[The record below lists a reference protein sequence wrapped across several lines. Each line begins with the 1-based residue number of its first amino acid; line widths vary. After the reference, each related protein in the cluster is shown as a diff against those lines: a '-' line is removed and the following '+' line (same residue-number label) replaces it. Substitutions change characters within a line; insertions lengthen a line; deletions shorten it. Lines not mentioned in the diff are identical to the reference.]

1 MPHQPGHVFDPYNL
15 SPEEEKSRRL
25 LRQAEDA
32 LAPAAMRG
40 QLGERGPLQE
50 FLIEQADEIK
60 NITGAKRARITDPDA
75 FGSFLAGKSAEF
87 EEFTGQPAPMR
98 SVIERARE
106 QDARATTKLPFGLG
120 TLPFDLEAASLPA
133 QVVGF
138 GAAPYFAAEAGAEL
152 VSEGV
157 ERLPSWVPTPVVTG
171 LEGVLGAAALKRG
184 RITPRAAAI
193 GGGIGGGAGLGAE
206 IAGFGEEAE
215 QLGAFLS
222 GALAG
227 DAVTGFGFRAP
238 TLFAGAGRTADPTGV
253 RLPSGRVGDPSATVA
268 AIRNLPSP
276 SGAARAIGDA
286 IAPRATVNAF
296 ADAADVGGGF
306 RAFDDALDVPAQP
319 VNRIRVTTTA
329 PLDQTLDQF
338 NPFSSAPAD
347 IQVSNVFRNAGRD
360 IVVVQLPDGTRQGFY
375 KRTGGGG
382 PSGTAGSGAAG
393 QWVPFDGITVRG
405 GDRWFNKAR
414 FTTDTSV
421 NRRDSPLYRTG
432 SQVYADIGNALDEAN
447 IPVGREVD
455 DPTVNRLLAT
465 PESIESQRVLNEAF
479 PSIRETLAPPIR
491 PATPDAA
498 GGAARQ
504 AATDPRLET
513 AQAGDRVTVF
523 DPRGNPVEVTVTAR
537 SEAGTLR
544 ITLDDGT
551 EELLGGG
558 TMQRGNANSPDYIL
572 VNIGKRVEEL
582 SDNELRSYI
591 VRTNEKIAAHE
602 AAGSANV
609 ATQISFVTD
618 LNALTLEARRRG
630 LSLADDVSGA
640 ARPATPATPPVRAAE
655 IPASVTSTDAAQANY
670 KLPRDLQKS
679 GVNWGV
685 YGDITEYFESDF
697 DRALVI
703 ATSGQGSRKVS
714 KRRPTFVKEI
724 ERVLGRKFTQKEL
737 NELAAPLRAR
747 ITEIVR
753 GGGTSIPA
761 SVRAAD
767 QAVPPVTRAAA
778 APPLPVRAGDEVA
791 EAVVEATD
799 DELLRTALD
808 LRQQIQRL
816 AEDSDE
822 AVVEIGPF
830 YTDVPFPKELKM
842 GDPKPQW
849 NNKKLDFKSDV
860 DRALYIVASDL
871 DPLKRTRRSAAH
883 EKFMRYLNEYVDELD
898 PALSRPDRV
907 DVTPQAVEPLGP
919 QADEILADIGVGQRP
934 PPPPPPSDAIAVP
947 SPSEVGLLNPEEIP
961 MGRITRRQQLAQ
973 IVRQTMRPMPGQ
985 RADQITQ
992 RVSDW
997 IEGGSYRSDVKSA
1010 FDEDQRI
1017 TDQAASLA
1025 NRYKARI
1032 SAQEKVLFPSMQDGR
1047 VVGLEGIDPTV
1058 PGAPTLQDIA
1068 ARFPRY
1074 QSALTPDQIAFF
1086 EELRSITT
1094 RVDVDYR
1101 RAGINLNQ
1109 RADILDGGFYLPRGG
1124 PLQDAISAYDSQI
1137 GGRTTGGTPGFEK
1150 EAVYASEAAG
1160 IDELG
1165 EYVALADA
1173 MDLFIRHS
1181 GKRVADAHLS
1191 RFFKSL
1197 ADETGQ
1203 VLGETAKQRLLRQT
1217 PGLQAR
1223 MKRLRELKSRFESL
1237 SKGRDKASQDVL
1249 KQLIEDPLF
1258 DDVVGVRNL
1267 FRKVKL
1273 GKAGLEPVSVQERAV
1288 QGVREIGAAARKAA
1302 RRVRGTQRVSRGEMQ
1317 GVSRDTLEEVIAGI
1331 KKELDGLAISWK
1343 AAKQKALRTP
1353 KGSASIQIRGLDSTT
1368 FPIALAEEADR
1379 VLKNRG
1385 DLRGQGSRGMRAV
1398 NALNNLFRGMAS
1410 TLDNSAPGIQGLLG
1424 LADDKKA
1431 YGSALRA
1438 NILSWG
1444 NEDAVA
1450 EAILKFDN
1458 MALKEGRIASEEWIQ
1473 NGMRYSGEQTEFQLG
1488 QGGRLSR
1495 LPGIRQANRAFGAFG
1510 DVMRPKW
1517 ADDMLADELASGR
1530 SLDEI
1535 RTSGDLRRI
1544 ADIAN
1549 SMTGYSDGRMFA
1561 SVGDVL
1567 LFAPRF
1573 LQSRLETVAKAALSA
1588 QSLAPG
1594 RRATIDQ
1601 RAARRSLIKLMA
1613 YGTML
1618 TVALNEVQGKETD
1631 FNPFKK
1637 GFDPTSGKNPN
1648 FMRVRAFGRDWSLF
1662 GTWDSLLSLTLT
1674 TASGKPQEGVRGL
1687 SSGASQLTWD
1697 LMTGEDF
1704 IGRRVKDTPEQFGAY
1719 MLDMFTPFVA
1729 EEAGESIGQIAQS
1742 AVERRPLE
1750 AGQGAVTLVAEVFG
1764 AKSSPLSFRDKQ
1776 DLEAIRLGFD
1786 GFDAAPERAQER
1798 ITDTVSKTQEGRSFF
1813 GLVDAEPDFIKI
1825 PLNREEEK
1833 RTYSSSEL
1841 EAQRQF
1847 MEAQG
1852 ITIRQ

>member
-50 FLIEQADEIK
+50 FLIEQADDIK

-171 LEGVLGAAALKRG
+171 LEGLLAAAAFKRG
-184 RITPRAAAI
+184 KITPKSASLGFF
-193 GGGIGGGAGLGAE
+193 GGAGIGGVGQALGV
-206 IAGFGEEAE
+206 GEQTE

-222 GALAG
+222 GGLSG

-393 QWVPFDGITVRG
+393 QWVPFDGITARNG
-405 GDRWFNKAR
+405 NKWFNKAR

-479 PSIRETLAPPIR
+479 PSIRETRAPPIR
-491 PATPDAA
+491 PATPDVA
-498 GGAARQ
+498 GGAGITNPRLAARQ
-504 AATDPRLET
+504 
-513 AQAGDRVTVF
+513 
-523 DPRGNPVEVTVTAR
+523 
-537 SEAGTLR
+537 
-544 ITLDDGT
+544 I
-551 EELLGGG
+551 
-558 TMQRGNANSPDYIL
+558 
-572 VNIGKRVEEL
+572 
-582 SDNELRSYI
+582 
-591 VRTNEKIAAHE
+591 
-602 AAGSANV
+602 
-609 ATQISFVTD
+609 
-618 LNALTLEARRRG
+618 
-630 LSLADDVSGA
+630 ADDVNLSNLSDQVAGVGGGPEYRMVARAELTRQLDAETINAGPQLIDGPEGPRPTQWFNEFYDELERVRAGEPPA
-640 ARPATPATPPVRAAE
+640 AAAPSPATPAPQPVRAADEVAGGARATLDEFYPLAGDTVDGRTTSTKVDNFDSVGSSYLSFEEIPGIREMDLRTWGAEGGFVAVDDIRHVDELAEAIRESNHIDPVIIGVGKDGEPVVVEGAHRVAAMQKLGANSIPVKLVVDTSDASLDEVATAIRSTEEVWKGRTASPATPPVRAA
-655 IPASVTSTDAAQANY
+655 
-670 KLPRDLQKS
+670 
-679 GVNWGV
+679 
-685 YGDITEYFESDF
+685 
-697 DRALVI
+697 
-703 ATSGQGSRKVS
+703 
-714 KRRPTFVKEI
+714 
-724 ERVLGRKFTQKEL
+724 
-737 NELAAPLRAR
+737 
-747 ITEIVR
+747 
-753 GGGTSIPA
+753 
-761 SVRAAD
+761 
-767 QAVPPVTRAAA
+767 
-778 APPLPVRAGDEVA
+778 DEVA

-871 DPLKRTRRSAAH
+871 DPLKRTRRSKAH

-1017 TDQAASLA
+1017 TDQAARLA

-1273 GKAGLEPVSVQERAV
+1273 GKAGLEPVSVQARAV
-1288 QGVREIGAAARKAA
+1288 QGVREIGAAARKAT
-1302 RRVRGTQRVSRGEMQ
+1302 RRVRGTQRVSRGEYK
-1317 GVSRDTLEEVIAGI
+1317 GASRETLEEVIAEI
-1331 KKELDGLAISWK
+1331 KKELDAMAPRWK

-1353 KGSASIQIRGLDSTT
+1353 KGSASIQIRGLDNTT
-1368 FPIALAEEADR
+1368 FPIALAEEAER

-1385 DLRGQGSRGMRAV
+1385 DLRGQGSAGMRAV

-1450 EAILKFDN
+1450 EAILKFDD
-1458 MALKEGRIASEEWIQ
+1458 MALQEGRIASEEWIQ

-1535 RTSGDLRRI
+1535 RASGDLRRI
-1544 ADIAN
+1544 ANIAN

-1613 YGTML
+1613 YGTLL
-1618 TVALNEVQGKETD
+1618 TIALNEVQGKETD
-1631 FNPFKK
+1631 FRPFKK

-1662 GTWDSLLSLTLT
+1662 GTWDSLISLTLT
-1674 TASGKPQEGVRGL
+1674 AASGKPQEGLRGL
-1687 SSGASQLTWD
+1687 SSGFSQLTWD
-1697 LMTGEDF
+1697 FMTGEDF
-1704 IGRRVKDTPEQFGAY
+1704 IGRRVRDNPEQFGAW

-1729 EEAGESIGQIAQS
+1729 EEAGESVGQIAQS

-1786 GFDAAPERAQER
+1786 GFDAAPERVQER

-1825 PLNREEEK
+1825 PLNREEDKKEK

-1852 ITIRQ
+1852 IPIRQ

>member
-1 MPHQPGHVFDPYNL
+1 
-15 SPEEEKSRRL
+15 
-25 LRQAEDA
+25 
-32 LAPAAMRG
+32 
-40 QLGERGPLQE
+40 
-50 FLIEQADEIK
+50 
-60 NITGAKRARITDPDA
+60 
-75 FGSFLAGKSAEF
+75 
-87 EEFTGQPAPMR
+87 
-98 SVIERARE
+98 
-106 QDARATTKLPFGLG
+106 
-120 TLPFDLEAASLPA
+120 
-133 QVVGF
+133 
-138 GAAPYFAAEAGAEL
+138 
-152 VSEGV
+152 
-157 ERLPSWVPTPVVTG
+157 
-171 LEGVLGAAALKRG
+171 
-184 RITPRAAAI
+184 
-193 GGGIGGGAGLGAE
+193 
-206 IAGFGEEAE
+206 
-215 QLGAFLS
+215 
-222 GALAG
+222 
-227 DAVTGFGFRAP
+227 
-238 TLFAGAGRTADPTGV
+238 
-253 RLPSGRVGDPSATVA
+253 
-268 AIRNLPSP
+268 
-276 SGAARAIGDA
+276 
-286 IAPRATVNAF
+286 
-296 ADAADVGGGF
+296 
-306 RAFDDALDVPAQP
+306 
-319 VNRIRVTTTA
+319 
-329 PLDQTLDQF
+329 
-338 NPFSSAPAD
+338 
-347 IQVSNVFRNAGRD
+347 
-360 IVVVQLPDGTRQGFY
+360 
-375 KRTGGGG
+375 
-382 PSGTAGSGAAG
+382 
-393 QWVPFDGITVRG
+393 
-405 GDRWFNKAR
+405 
-414 FTTDTSV
+414 
-421 NRRDSPLYRTG
+421 
-432 SQVYADIGNALDEAN
+432 
-447 IPVGREVD
+447 
-455 DPTVNRLLAT
+455 
-465 PESIESQRVLNEAF
+465 
-479 PSIRETLAPPIR
+479 
-491 PATPDAA
+491 
-498 GGAARQ
+498 
-504 AATDPRLET
+504 
-513 AQAGDRVTVF
+513 
-523 DPRGNPVEVTVTAR
+523 
-537 SEAGTLR
+537 
-544 ITLDDGT
+544 
-551 EELLGGG
+551 
-558 TMQRGNANSPDYIL
+558 
-572 VNIGKRVEEL
+572 
-582 SDNELRSYI
+582 
-591 VRTNEKIAAHE
+591 
-602 AAGSANV
+602 
-609 ATQISFVTD
+609 
-618 LNALTLEARRRG
+618 
-630 LSLADDVSGA
+630 
-640 ARPATPATPPVRAAE
+640 
-655 IPASVTSTDAAQANY
+655 
-670 KLPRDLQKS
+670 
-679 GVNWGV
+679 
-685 YGDITEYFESDF
+685 
-697 DRALVI
+697 
-703 ATSGQGSRKVS
+703 
-714 KRRPTFVKEI
+714 
-724 ERVLGRKFTQKEL
+724 
-737 NELAAPLRAR
+737 
-747 ITEIVR
+747 
-753 GGGTSIPA
+753 
-761 SVRAAD
+761 
-767 QAVPPVTRAAA
+767 
-778 APPLPVRAGDEVA
+778 
-791 EAVVEATD
+791 
-799 DELLRTALD
+799 
-808 LRQQIQRL
+808 
-816 AEDSDE
+816 
-822 AVVEIGPF
+822 
-830 YTDVPFPKELKM
+830 
-842 GDPKPQW
+842 
-849 NNKKLDFKSDV
+849 
-860 DRALYIVASDL
+860 
-871 DPLKRTRRSAAH
+871 
-883 EKFMRYLNEYVDELD
+883 
-898 PALSRPDRV
+898 
-907 DVTPQAVEPLGP
+907 
-919 QADEILADIGVGQRP
+919 
-934 PPPPPPSDAIAVP
+934 
-947 SPSEVGLLNPEEIP
+947 
-961 MGRITRRQQLAQ
+961 
-973 IVRQTMRPMPGQ
+973 
-985 RADQITQ
+985 
-992 RVSDW
+992 
-997 IEGGSYRSDVKSA
+997 
-1010 FDEDQRI
+1010 
-1017 TDQAASLA
+1017 
-1025 NRYKARI
+1025 
-1032 SAQEKVLFPSMQDGR
+1032 
-1047 VVGLEGIDPTV
+1047 
-1058 PGAPTLQDIA
+1058 
-1068 ARFPRY
+1068 
-1074 QSALTPDQIAFF
+1074 
-1086 EELRSITT
+1086 
-1094 RVDVDYR
+1094 
-1101 RAGINLNQ
+1101 
-1109 RADILDGGFYLPRGG
+1109 
-1124 PLQDAISAYDSQI
+1124 
-1137 GGRTTGGTPGFEK
+1137 
-1150 EAVYASEAAG
+1150 
-1160 IDELG
+1160 
-1165 EYVALADA
+1165 

-1258 DDVVGVRNL
+1258 DDIDGVRNL

-1288 QGVREIGAAARKAA
+1288 QGVREIGAAARKAT
-1302 RRVRGTQRVSRGEMQ
+1302 RRVRGTQRVSRGEYK
-1317 GVSRDTLEEVIAGI
+1317 GASRETLEEVIAEI
-1331 KKELDGLAISWK
+1331 KKELDAMAPRWK

-1544 ADIAN
+1544 SDIAN

-1631 FNPFKK
+1631 FRPFKK

-1742 AVERRPLE
+1742 AVEMRPLE

-1852 ITIRQ
+1852 IPIRQ

>member
-1 MPHQPGHVFDPYNL
+1 MDLRTWGAEGGFVAVDDIRHVDELAEAIRESNHIDPVIIGVGKDGE
-15 SPEEEKSRRL
+15 PVVVEGAHRV
-25 LRQAEDA
+25 
-32 LAPAAMRG
+32 AAM
-40 QLGERGPLQE
+40 QKLGANSIPVKLVV
-50 FLIEQADEIK
+50 D
-60 NITGAKRARITDPDA
+60 TTD
-75 FGSFLAGKSAEF
+75 
-87 EEFTGQPAPMR
+87 
-98 SVIERARE
+98 
-106 QDARATTKLPFGLG
+106 
-120 TLPFDLEAASLPA
+120 ASLDEVA
-133 QVVGF
+133 
-138 GAAPYFAAEAGAEL
+138 
-152 VSEGV
+152 
-157 ERLPSWVPTPVVTG
+157 T
-171 LEGVLGAAALKRG
+171 
-184 RITPRAAAI
+184 AI
-193 GGGIGGGAGLGAE
+193 RST
-206 IAGFGEEAE
+206 EE
-215 QLGAFLS
+215 
-222 GALAG
+222 
-227 DAVTGFGFRAP
+227 VWK
-238 TLFAGAGRTADPTGV
+238 GRTA
-253 RLPSGRVGDPSATVA
+253 S
-268 AIRNLPSP
+268 
-276 SGAARAIGDA
+276 
-286 IAPRATVNAF
+286 
-296 ADAADVGGGF
+296 
-306 RAFDDALDVPAQP
+306 
-319 VNRIRVTTTA
+319 
-329 PLDQTLDQF
+329 
-338 NPFSSAPAD
+338 
-347 IQVSNVFRNAGRD
+347 
-360 IVVVQLPDGTRQGFY
+360 
-375 KRTGGGG
+375 
-382 PSGTAGSGAAG
+382 
-393 QWVPFDGITVRG
+393 
-405 GDRWFNKAR
+405 
-414 FTTDTSV
+414 
-421 NRRDSPLYRTG
+421 
-432 SQVYADIGNALDEAN
+432 
-447 IPVGREVD
+447 
-455 DPTVNRLLAT
+455 
-465 PESIESQRVLNEAF
+465 
-479 PSIRETLAPPIR
+479 
-491 PATPDAA
+491 
-498 GGAARQ
+498 
-504 AATDPRLET
+504 
-513 AQAGDRVTVF
+513 
-523 DPRGNPVEVTVTAR
+523 
-537 SEAGTLR
+537 
-544 ITLDDGT
+544 
-551 EELLGGG
+551 
-558 TMQRGNANSPDYIL
+558 
-572 VNIGKRVEEL
+572 
-582 SDNELRSYI
+582 
-591 VRTNEKIAAHE
+591 
-602 AAGSANV
+602 
-609 ATQISFVTD
+609 
-618 LNALTLEARRRG
+618 
-630 LSLADDVSGA
+630 
-640 ARPATPATPPVRAAE
+640 PATPPVRAA
-655 IPASVTSTDAAQANY
+655 
-670 KLPRDLQKS
+670 
-679 GVNWGV
+679 
-685 YGDITEYFESDF
+685 
-697 DRALVI
+697 
-703 ATSGQGSRKVS
+703 
-714 KRRPTFVKEI
+714 
-724 ERVLGRKFTQKEL
+724 
-737 NELAAPLRAR
+737 
-747 ITEIVR
+747 
-753 GGGTSIPA
+753 
-761 SVRAAD
+761 
-767 QAVPPVTRAAA
+767 
-778 APPLPVRAGDEVA
+778 DEVA

-808 LRQQIQRL
+808 VRQRIQRL
-816 AEDSDE
+816 VEDSDE
-822 AVVEIGPF
+822 AVVFIPAV
-830 YTDVPFPKELKM
+830 YRHVPFPKDL
-842 GDPKPQW
+842 GNPKPRW
-849 NNKKLDFKSDV
+849 NTKQLNFESDV
-860 DRALYIVASDL
+860 DRALFIVAGDL
-871 DPLKRTRRSAAH
+871 DPLRQSRKSKAH
-883 EKFMRYLNEYVDELD
+883 DKFMRFLNEEVDELD
-898 PALSRPDRV
+898 PSLLRPDRV

-1017 TDQAASLA
+1017 TDEAASLA

-1273 GKAGLEPVSVQERAV
+1273 GKAGLEPVSVQARAV
-1288 QGVREIGAAARKAA
+1288 QGVREIGAAARKAT
-1302 RRVRGTQRVSRGEMQ
+1302 RRVRGTQRVSRGEYK
-1317 GVSRDTLEEVIAGI
+1317 GASRETLEEVIAEI
-1331 KKELDGLAISWK
+1331 KKELDAMAPRWK

-1450 EAILKFDN
+1450 EALLKFDD
-1458 MALKEGRIASEEWIQ
+1458 MALQEGRIASEEWIQ

-1535 RTSGDLRRI
+1535 RASGDLRRI
-1544 ADIAN
+1544 ANIAN

-1618 TVALNEVQGKETD
+1618 TVALNEVQGEETD
-1631 FNPFKK
+1631 FRPFKK

-1662 GTWDSLLSLTLT
+1662 GTWDSLISLTLT
-1674 TASGKPQEGVRGL
+1674 AASGKPQEGLRGL
-1687 SSGASQLTWD
+1687 SSGFSQLTWD
-1697 LMTGEDF
+1697 FMTGEDF
-1704 IGRRVKDTPEQFGAY
+1704 IGRRVRDNPVQFGAW

-1729 EEAGESIGQIAQS
+1729 EEAGESVGQIAQS

-1825 PLNREEEK
+1825 PLNREEDKKEK

-1852 ITIRQ
+1852 IPIRQ